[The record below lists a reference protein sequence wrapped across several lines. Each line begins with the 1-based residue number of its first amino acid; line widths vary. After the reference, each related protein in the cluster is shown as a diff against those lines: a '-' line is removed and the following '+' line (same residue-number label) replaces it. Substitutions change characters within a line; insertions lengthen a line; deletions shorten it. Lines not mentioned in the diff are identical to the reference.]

1 MTDFLTEAD
10 KTALKSLGYEE
21 YKGMFGYNDDV
32 TKQDYQVLAITQEG
46 KIVVK
51 NLYTNEVDAIERGI
65 YTKCNLSPEIPDDI
79 FLVRPEINIKISP
92 LVGDMPWIA
101 NEEPFK
107 VSFIVDHQ
115 TGTQLKK
122 MMKHLSGYPN
132 ITLSKK

>member
-1 MTDFLTEAD
+1 MTDFLTDAD

-51 NLYTNEVDAIERGI
+51 NLYTNEVDAIERVI
-65 YTKCNLSPEIPDDI
+65 YTKCSLSPDVPEDI
-79 FLVRPEINIKISP
+79 VITRPELNLKIAP
-92 LVGDMPWIA
+92 LVGDMPWTE
-101 NEEPFK
+101 NEEPFR
-107 VSFIVDHQ
+107 VSFTVDHQ
-115 TGTQLKK
+115 TGKNIKK
-122 MMKHLSGYPN
+122 MMKYLSGYPN

>member
-21 YKGMFGYNDDV
+21 YKGRFGYNDDV

-65 YTKCNLSPEIPDDI
+65 YTKCSLSPDVPDDI
-79 FLVRPEINIKISP
+79 VITRPELNLKIAP
-92 LVGDMPWIA
+92 LVGDMPWTE

-107 VSFIVDHQ
+107 VSFTVDHQ
-115 TGTQLKK
+115 TGKNIKK
-122 MMKHLSGYPN
+122 MMKYLSGYPN